1 MDLVDREVQEV
12 LVDQRDLADQGVL
25 MYPLVLVSLEIQVDQ
40 VVRMVQAAQM
50 VLVALVVQGD
60 H

>member
-25 MYPLVLVSLEIQVDQ
+25 MYPLVQVSLEIQVDQ

>member
-25 MYPLVLVSLEIQVDQ
+25 LYPLVQVSLEIQVDR
-40 VVRMVQAAQM
+40 VVRMALVVQM
-50 VLVALVVQGD
+50 VLVVLLVQGD